1 MESTVSRFNKENAIN
16 KQKLE
21 FIDLQLKEER
31 AKYIEQKQNHENML
45 NSIQDQQRQSVI
57 GKEEATKRINE
68 IKESYVQENK
78 ELEKKYEESRQRLS
92 QTID

>member
-1 MESTVSRFNKENAIN
+1 
-16 KQKLE
+16 
-21 FIDLQLKEER
+21 
-31 AKYIEQKQNHENML
+31 ML

-92 QTID
+92 HTID